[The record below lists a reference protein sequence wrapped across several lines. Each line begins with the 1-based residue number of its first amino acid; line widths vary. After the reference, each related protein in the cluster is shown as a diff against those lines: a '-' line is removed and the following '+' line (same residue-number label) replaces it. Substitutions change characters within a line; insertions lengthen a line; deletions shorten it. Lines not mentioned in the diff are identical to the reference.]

1 MPDYQMCSEE
11 KCKSK
16 KKCWRYMAKPCK
28 WQAYGD
34 PENFDGKKCDN
45 FIKVLKNALRNKH

>member
-1 MPDYQMCSEE
+1 
-11 KCKSK
+11 
-16 KKCWRYMAKPCK
+16 MAKPCK